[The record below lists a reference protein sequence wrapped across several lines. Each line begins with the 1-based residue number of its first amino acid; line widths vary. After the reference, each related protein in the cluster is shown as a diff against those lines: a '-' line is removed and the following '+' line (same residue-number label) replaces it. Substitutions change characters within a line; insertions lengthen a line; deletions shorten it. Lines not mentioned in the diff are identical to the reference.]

1 MHGTQGVREGA
12 RDAGALD
19 DAELRASDEARNL
32 RALAVIERLA
42 MAGQPYTLSQL
53 ATRLS
58 IPKATLM
65 RLIEALEVC
74 GYVSHVPDS
83 RGSERGLS
91 LGPRAARLALVTLAN
106 NNFTRAARSLL
117 RALVDRVGE
126 TVNLTALDG
135 DEVLYIE
142 RVETNEPLRMQ
153 MHPGMRVPLHCT
165 ASGKLF
171 LSQMAVAERRAV
183 ISRLSLKRMTPRTIT
198 DASLLEAELDRL
210 AARGIGIDNEE
221 FVRGMVAVGVPVRA
235 PEDGH
240 VRAVLAVHGP
250 TARVTLEQLMGL
262 VPTLRETAMA
272 LAPLLDWQRAS
283 KVEAM
288 AKRAEAEDGRV
299 VPATERS
306 ES

>member
-1 MHGTQGVREGA
+1 MRESGTLDEG
-12 RDAGALD
+12 
-19 DAELRASDEARNL
+19 ELRASEAARNL

-65 RLIEALEVC
+65 RLIEALELC
-74 GYVSHVPDS
+74 GYVAHVPDS
-83 RGSERGLS
+83 RGSERGIS

-135 DEVLYIE
+135 DEILYIE
-142 RVETNEPLRMQ
+142 RVETSEPLRMQ

-171 LSQMAVAERRAV
+171 LSQMPPAERRAV
-183 ISRLSLKRMTPRTIT
+183 LSRLSLKRMTPRTIT
-198 DASLLEAELDRL
+198 DIGLLEAELDRL
-210 AARGIGIDNEE
+210 AARGVGIDNEE

-235 PEDGH
+235 PDDGH
-240 VRAVLAVHGP
+240 IRAVLAVHGP

-262 VPTLRETAMA
+262 VPTLRETATA
-272 LAPLLDWQRAS
+272 LAPLLDWQRAT
-283 KVEAM
+283 KTEAL
-288 AKRAEAEDGRV
+288 AKRAEAEREKETKEKEK
-299 VPATERS
+299 A
-306 ES
+306 

>member
-1 MHGTQGVREGA
+1 MHGTQGAREGA

-19 DAELRASDEARNL
+19 EAELRASDEARNL

-171 LSQMAVAERRAV
+171 LSQMPVAERRAV

-210 AARGIGIDNEE
+210 AARGIDNEE

-262 VPTLRETAMA
+262 VPTLRETATA

-288 AKRAEAEDGRV
+288 AKRAEAEEGKAV
-299 VPATERS
+299 AATERS